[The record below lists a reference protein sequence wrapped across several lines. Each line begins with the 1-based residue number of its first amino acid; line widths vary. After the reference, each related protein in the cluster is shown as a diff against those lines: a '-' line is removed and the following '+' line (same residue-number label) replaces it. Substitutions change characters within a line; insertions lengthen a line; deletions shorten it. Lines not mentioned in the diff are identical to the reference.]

1 MIQRLTIFHSYKNAL
16 TMKNIQREDI
26 QIISRHAN
34 LTEEGIDKV
43 LKENIYS
50 NKEEWEKF
58 LRMFFISL
66 GVGFTVLGLV
76 FFFAYNWADL
86 HKFAKIGLTEGL
98 ILVTTSFVLFPKI
111 NINIRNIILTG
122 ASVLVGVLFAVF
134 GQIYQ
139 TGANAYEFF
148 LAWTVFVTLWVIV
161 SNFAPLW
168 LFYLVLINT
177 TLILFTQ
184 QVATDWSVIFVFT
197 LLFIVNS
204 TVLIIAILLP
214 KYKDVA
220 HGPNWLSNTVALAS
234 VGYATIGIIIGIFD
248 KYQQAF
254 PVLIVLTVA
263 MFALG
268 IWHGLKT
275 KSLFYLAVIPFCLI
289 IIVSALLVKISDA
302 EVMFLLLSVF
312 IISSVTLVIKNL
324 ITLQKEWINEK

>member
-1 MIQRLTIFHSYKNAL
+1 
-16 TMKNIQREDI
+16 MKNIKREDI
-26 QIISRHAN
+26 QIISRHAS

-184 QVATDWSVIFVFT
+184 QVATDWSIIFVFT

-220 HGPNWLSNTVALAS
+220 HVPNWLSNTVALAS
-234 VGYATIGIIIGIFD
+234 VSYATIGIIIGIFD

-254 PVLIVLTVA
+254 PVLIVMTVA

>member
-1 MIQRLTIFHSYKNAL
+1 
-16 TMKNIQREDI
+16 MKNIQREDI
-26 QIISRHAN
+26 QIISRHAS
-34 LTEEGIDKV
+34 LTKEGIDKV
-43 LKENIYS
+43 LKENIYN
-50 NKEEWEKF
+50 NKAEWEKF
-58 LRMFFISL
+58 LSMFFISL

-98 ILVTTSFVLFPKI
+98 SLVTTSFVLFPKI

-184 QVATDWSVIFVFT
+184 QVASDWSVIFVFT
-197 LLFIVNS
+197 LLFILNS

-214 KYKDVA
+214 KFKDVA
-220 HGPNWLSNTVALAS
+220 HVPNWLSNTVALAS

-254 PVLIVLTVA
+254 PVLIVMTVA